1 MKKLKEEDDARVA
14 KNRAEYREQK
24 KRVKAIESM
33 IKEAKTKAEMEKLEV
48 EKMEAFEKLMAICAG
63 DRCRCK
69 VQCEQRNRIDLD
81 LVYSVKCK

>member
-24 KRVKAIESM
+24 KRVKDIESR
-33 IKEAKTKAEMEKLEV
+33 IKEAKTMAEMEKLEV

-63 DRCRCK
+63 DRCKCK
-69 VQCEQRNRIDLD
+69 VQCKRKG
-81 LVYSVKCK
+81 YSVKCK